1 VTATWDFIFTPR
13 SSRHPG
19 IGDLLPGIDRD
30 LTAIFWG

>member
-1 VTATWDFIFTPR
+1 LADESLLANFGIE
-13 SSRHPG
+13 SRHPD